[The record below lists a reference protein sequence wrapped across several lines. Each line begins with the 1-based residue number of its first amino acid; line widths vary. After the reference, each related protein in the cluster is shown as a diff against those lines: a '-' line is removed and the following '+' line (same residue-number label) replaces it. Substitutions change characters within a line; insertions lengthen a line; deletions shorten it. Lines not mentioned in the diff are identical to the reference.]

1 MEMKR
6 IFWCIFSLA
15 LIIGLLLSV
24 NLAESFASFKNI
36 GIIKDLSP
44 ENAGIIKGDC
54 SAGII
59 KGDFSAGIIKGDFSA
74 GIIKG
79 DFSAGIIKG
88 DFSAGIIKGDLALS
102 V

>member
-1 MEMKR
+1 MKR
-6 IFWCIFSLA
+6 ILWCIFSLA
-15 LIIGLLLSV
+15 LIVGLLLSV
-24 NLAESFASFKNI
+24 NLADSLASFRNVGTVKS
-36 GIIKDLSP
+36 DLSP
-44 ENAGIIKGDC
+44 ENAGIIKGDF

-88 DFSAGIIKGDLALS
+88 DFSAGIIKGDLAPS
-102 V
+102 G